1 METSRL
7 IIDEV
12 QKLER
17 SYLLELIST
26 ILQLSYASYC
36 EQLLWK
42 FVYSNCDGRI
52 CNRFRPKDHTCCLFS
67 IDEEY
72 AWNIYY
78 DDVIESVVKND
89 VWEVA
94 KKVAHMI
101 DITIDP
107 SWYYYISE
115 LKKFPWTTIYLSILQ
130 FGCCA
135 DRTMHDSLTQILQVL
150 ANGPLNITRREKTI
164 AKTSK
169 ISCPE
174 EFRRKDE
181 ERMDTL

>member
-1 METSRL
+1 M
-7 IIDEV
+7 V
-12 QKLER
+12 Q
-17 SYLLELIST
+17 T
-26 ILQLSYASYC
+26 GPLS
-36 EQLLWK
+36 Q
-42 FVYSNCDGRI
+42 
-52 CNRFRPKDHTCCLFS
+52 KDHTCCLFS

-72 AWNIYY
+72 AWNLYY
-78 DDVIESVVKND
+78 DDVIESVGEND

-135 DRTMHDSLTQILQVL
+135 DRTMHDSLAQILQVL
-150 ANGPLNITRREKTI
+150 ANGSLQITRRKKTI
-164 AKTSK
+164 TKASK

-181 ERMDTL
+181 ERTDTL